1 MDKYAKVENAP
12 ELIRDMKN
20 QALLNKDN
28 NALQSY
34 KKAKMRSNEMGNTIN
49 DINTMKEEINDI
61 KSMMQQILQ
70 KLG

>member
-1 MDKYAKVENAP
+1 MDKFAKVENAP

-28 NALQSY
+28 NALHSY
-34 KKAKMRSNEMGNTIN
+34 KKAKVRSKEMCNTIN
-49 DINTMKEEINDI
+49 DINTMKEEMNDI